1 MNQQETVP
9 TEFAMELA
17 RRVDEL
23 EYENAQLRATTTG
36 FVTADYAAQ
45 LEDQIAHL
53 MAEVAE
59 LRAQI
64 GDMDVDVPET
74 PRGIPMNIDVEP
86 QTPRGI
92 PMDIDVEPQT
102 PRVAMQIDTDPDNE
116 SRPDWT
122 EPQTPRQ
129 RTMV

>member
-1 MNQQETVP
+1 MAAMNQQETVP

-45 LEDQIAHL
+45 LEDQIAQL

-59 LRAQI
+59 LRAQ
-64 GDMDVDVPET
+64 MDIDVPET
-74 PRGIPMNIDVEP
+74 PRGIPMN
-86 QTPRGI
+86 
-92 PMDIDVEPQT
+92 IDVEPQT

-129 RTMV
+129 HTMA